1 MGTGPLDPINGPRRG
16 HGWRLRQSE
25 LPYLIVDLVPNC
37 CDIQV
42 YTLEKVLKMK
52 KDPISQVVFLD
63 EAMKVGPVISPRL

>member
-16 HGWRLRQSE
+16 HGRRLRQSE